1 MINFNLRIDWPWS
14 TRWRTLF
21 CEHGLL
27 FSATKAWEFNGYATH
42 QVVDFN
48 FELRQGKIDHPGL
61 FLMIGLFGY
70 ALELS
75 VYDTRHWDNQ
85 WGVWR

>member
-1 MINFNLRIDWPWS
+1 MIYFNFRIDYPWS

-21 CEHGLL
+21 CKHGL
-27 FSATKAWEFNGYATH
+27 FGKGTKAWELNGYATH
-42 QVVDFN
+42 QIVDFS
-48 FELRQGKIDHPGL
+48 FELKRGYIDHRGV

-70 ALELS
+70 ALELD

>member
-1 MINFNLRIDWPWS
+1 MIYVNFRIDCPWS

-21 CEHGLL
+21 CKHGLL
-27 FSATKAWEFNGYATH
+27 RSGTKAWEFNGYATH
-42 QVVDFN
+42 QIIDFT
-48 FELRQGKIDHPGL
+48 FDIRQGKIDHPGI

-70 ALELS
+70 ALEFN
-75 VYDTRHWDNQ
+75 VYDTRHWDSQ